1 MSTTAPSVALRVSRE
16 ETWRVR
22 GLANLDKLRTLQ
34 LLSLGMDSE
43 DEEDDDASLPQDN
56 AVRGEARRPGRKR
69 KVNAISLDVNVEEDA
84 SFRSSLDD
92 LPESRLPLRKRKRK
106 IDQDLLSS
114 WEDHEDDDEP
124 EASESDDED
133 DDCGGMDIASED
145 DEIVDNNNNNNNN
158 SLPDAMDVDSDDD
171 SASPPAVALTLT
183 SPAWR
188 THRTFGNDA
197 NNINDDDKSVPDAM
211 DYDSDDGG
219 TAPVVAPRAVPL
231 TSPAWGAKRTF
242 GKKQQTRLSST
253 TAAEAT
259 PEPLQFTIP
268 SQGLTLGL
276 LEGLVATNTGMDGL
290 TGRVNVSDYTRHV
303 LWEGRY
309 DLAPTHGRVVEV
321 SSLDTLA
328 EGGWTAQWTT
338 RASSCDSWKGRR
350 FVLRHGTRGRAFA
363 MGWTT
368 ATPEGVHIKK
378 VNLAAREWDLK
389 RQGLA
394 AEDVMI
400 GSLSL
405 FVFGGFDSYGAM
417 LREMKG
423 LTEQVLPDWQQPVD
437 DKNRPSDASNRLYP
451 VTLTDRNEEP
461 LVVGASFLCA
471 LEAFGSRAP
480 YRMRLAI
487 DESDQQVIGLEGMCY
502 LLGLPN
508 VRLFCISPCHPC
520 SHFCR
525 RHGRAVSRFQEFVPR
540 SQVDGRSFGSL
551 GFRKARLLLVVVV
564 LGRIGSGE
572 KTSSFSYTCA
582 AADSRLDGGPKEECH
597 GADPLDHGDAYQ
609 AYDRRRSGHPRQ

>member
-1 MSTTAPSVALRVSRE
+1 MSTTAPSVALRVSHE
-16 ETWRVR
+16 EAWRVG

-34 LLSLGMDSE
+34 LLSLGIDSSDE
-43 DEEDDDASLPQDN
+43 DDDDASLPKDN

-69 KVNAISLDVNVEEDA
+69 KVNAISLDASVEEDA
-84 SFRSSLDD
+84 SFRSALDD
-92 LPESRLPLRKRKRK
+92 LPESRLPLRKRK

-114 WEDHEDDDEP
+114 WEDHEDEDEP
-124 EASESDDED
+124 EASESDDN
-133 DDCGGMDIASED
+133 DDCGGMDIASAD
-145 DEIVDNNNNNNNN
+145 DEIIDNNN
-158 SLPDAMDVDSDDD
+158 SLPDAVDDDSDDG
-171 SASPPAVALTLT
+171 SASPPAVPLTLT

-188 THRTFGNDA
+188 THRTFGNDD
-197 NNINDDDKSVPDAM
+197 NNKNNDDNSVPDAM

-219 TAPVVAPRAVPL
+219 TVPVVAPRAVPL

-242 GKKQQTRLSST
+242 GKKQQARLSST
-253 TAAEAT
+253 TATDAT
-259 PEPLQFTIP
+259 PEPLQFTVP

-276 LEGLVATNTGMDGL
+276 LEGLVPTNTSMDGL
-290 TGRVNVSDYTRHV
+290 AGRVNVSDYTRHV

-328 EGGWTAQWTT
+328 EGDWMAQWTT
-338 RASSCDSWKGRR
+338 RASPCDSWKGRR
-350 FVLRHGTRGRAFA
+350 FVLRHGTRGRALA
-363 MGWTT
+363 MGLTT

-378 VNLAAREWDLK
+378 VNLAPREWDLK

-394 AEDVMI
+394 VEDVMI

-423 LTEQVLPDWQQPVD
+423 LTEQVLPDWQQPAD
-437 DKNRPSDASNRLYP
+437 DKPSDASNRLYP

-487 DESDQQVIGLEGMCY
+487 DESDQQVIGVEGMCY

-508 VRLFCISPCHPC
+508 VHLFCISPM
-520 SHFCR
+520 
-525 RHGRAVSRFQEFVPR
+525 
-540 SQVDGRSFGSL
+540 
-551 GFRKARLLLVVVV
+551 
-564 LGRIGSGE
+564 
-572 KTSSFSYTCA
+572 
-582 AADSRLDGGPKEECH
+582 
-597 GADPLDHGDAYQ
+597 
-609 AYDRRRSGHPRQ
+609 